1 MAATYDAS
9 LASERD
15 WVRFFIGDRDVTKA
29 ALQDEEIVA
38 VIAEEQTRAGAGDHV
53 KYLAAARC
61 GEVLLAQTKGLVS
74 KQVEDLRLAWGDSP
88 DSAYRAHLEGLRTR
102 GAEVLLKAG
111 PRAAVFRVV

>member
-38 VIAEEQTRAGAGDHV
+38 VIAEERTRAGAGDHV

-61 GEVLLAQTKGLVS
+61 VRCS
-74 KQVEDLRLAWGDSP
+74 WRRRRAW
-88 DSAYRAHLEGLRTR
+88 
-102 GAEVLLKAG
+102 
-111 PRAAVFRVV
+111 